1 MILNFMKSNALGILE
16 GDIPQNVK
24 FYDNNEKWID
34 KYFSDKDIS
43 SYSFSTGITVPDVE
57 LIIGG
62 PQDDFENS
70 KRIYDALKDKLNPV
84 QASDLRLW
92 AYLAHDVYWDYMHNR
107 WSINVAYDDDEEAE
121 NKLVSRIGTR
131 YFFKASKGKAY
142 VRQGIARLYWA
153 AYLTYDENRENP
165 YELTKFFLSK
175 QDLFLASTER
185 ALARNKTILMAAL
198 TVLKENGSL
207 KRKQIRNFFSALNQA
222 GGVVML
228 DSLTAEDAHDLAERT
243 LEEVLS

>member
-1 MILNFMKSNALGILE
+1 M
-16 GDIPQNVK
+16 
-24 FYDNNEKWID
+24 
-34 KYFSDKDIS
+34 
-43 SYSFSTGITVPDVE
+43 
-57 LIIGG
+57 
-62 PQDDFENS
+62 
-70 KRIYDALKDKLNPV
+70 
-84 QASDLRLW
+84 
-92 AYLAHDVYWDYMHNR
+92 
-107 WSINVAYDDDEEAE
+107 
-121 NKLVSRIGTR
+121 
-131 YFFKASKGKAY
+131 
-142 VRQGIARLYWA
+142 RQGIARLYWA